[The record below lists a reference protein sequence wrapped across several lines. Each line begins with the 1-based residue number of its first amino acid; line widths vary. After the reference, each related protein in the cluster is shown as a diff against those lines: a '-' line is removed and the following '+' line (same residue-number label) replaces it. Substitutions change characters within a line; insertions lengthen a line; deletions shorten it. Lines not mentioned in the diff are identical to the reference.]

1 MIRQLVT
8 RAGERIIIMPGSG
21 VRSTN
26 LSELMRI
33 TGAKEYHSSAR
44 TVAAS
49 AMQYISPSFTEDAGR
64 TLVDVNE
71 VKKMKSALLG

>member
-8 RAGERIIIMPGSG
+8 QAGERIIIMPGSG

-26 LSELMRI
+26 LGELMRI

-44 TVAAS
+44 TISAS
-49 AMQYISPSFTEDAGR
+49 AMQYVSPSFTEDAGR

-71 VKKMKSALLG
+71 VKKMKSALQG